1 VPPRRTGLVGLLGV
15 HPFILVF
22 VGAGFL
28 YPAVA
33 NDYWTFNLTVGLVLA
48 IACLGLLVVIGWG
61 REISL
66 AQAGLTGA
74 SLYVTGYC
82 ARGGKPGELGPD
94 LPFPV
99 AALVGTGFVVLI
111 SCLVALI
118 SMRLSGVYVIVLT
131 LALQFLLENSLFTK
145 EKLTG
150 GLSAPSTPRPKVF
163 GANLETDKRMYLYIL
178 CALML
183 SMFFLHRF
191 RHSRFGRSLIMV
203 GVDKSAAA
211 AVGVSPWMYKVVAFG
226 IAGLFAGIAGALSAP
241 LYRNPPGIIQ
251 YLSFKSLFY
260 LSVPIFAGFESIV
273 AVVAVA
279 CLFQLLPQILLS
291 WKIPPELIG
300 GVGLLLGV
308 LAGPRGMGGAILDV
322 FDPRA
327 RAKRRAVRSG
337 AGASA
342 RPKPPA
348 RPSGG
353 SGGATRPAPTR
364 PRPNTAGAAAK
375 ARATAGSGL
384 GKK

>member
-1 VPPRRTGLVGLLGV
+1 MLGV
-15 HPFILVF
+15 HPFILLF
-22 VGAGFL
+22 IAAGFI
-28 YPAVA
+28 YPAIA
-33 NDYWTFNLTVGLVLA
+33 NDYWVFNLTVGLVLA

-74 SLYVTGYC
+74 SLYLTGFF
-82 ARGGKPGELGPD
+82 ARGGKPGEPGAD
-94 LPFPV
+94 LPFPI
-99 AALVGTGFVVLI
+99 AALFGTALVVLI
-111 SCLVALI
+111 SCVVALV

-131 LALQFLLENSLFTK
+131 LALQFLLENSLFTS

-150 GLSAPSTPRPKVF
+150 GLSAPSTPRPKLF
-163 GANLETDKRMYLYIL
+163 GWSLESDKRMYLYIL
-178 CALML
+178 STLLLA
-183 SMFFLHRF
+183 MFFLHRF
-191 RHSRFGRSLIMV
+191 RNSRFGRSLIMV

-226 IAGLFAGIAGALSAP
+226 VAGVFAGVSGALSAP
-241 LYRNPPGIIQ
+241 LYRNPPGILQ

-279 CLFQLLPQILLS
+279 CLFQMLPQILLS

-327 RAKRRAVRSG
+327 RAKRKAVKGS
-337 AGASA
+337 AGASS
-342 RPKPPA
+342 RPRPPA

-353 SGGATRPAPTR
+353 SSAGGGGARPASAR
-364 PRPNTAGAAAK
+364 PRVSAGAGAK
-375 ARATAGSGL
+375 ARPVSAGL